1 MPPKGARYVPAYG
14 RLFGDDE
21 PHTEEYTYGRDDSQ
35 MIFVD
40 YAVKYNPEGQR
51 VTLFCVCS
59 EGQLRVDVGDLGPG
73 IPERLSSEFVQLA

>member
-1 MPPKGARYVPAYG
+1 
-14 RLFGDDE
+14 
-21 PHTEEYTYGRDDSQ
+21 

-51 VTLFCVCS
+51 VTLLCICS